1 MAVFVFYKE
10 ELIGRYDSP
19 TKEIVDKLIKQ
30 SKEKVFL
37 VRYFADE
44 KDLPKLVSRAQASDN
59 LSNIIM
65 GFNRDYAPSPLRGC
79 DPNRTLGTI
88 KIGEDHLKYHPLS
101 LNHFITDENRDI
113 YFSSP
118 INVFT
123 DDSFPDIMVQYAN
136 GGLKCMLPDG
146 WTDECNRRR
155 KYRPVLSYELLM
167 QAGIKIKNGEEK

>member
-19 TKEIVDKLIKQ
+19 TKEIIDKLIKQ
-30 SKEKVFL
+30 SN
-37 VRYFADE
+37 E
-44 KDLPKLVSRAQASDN
+44 KDLPKLVSRAQTSDN

-79 DPNRTLGTI
+79 DPDRILGTI

-101 LNHFITDENRDI
+101 LNHFITDENKDT

-123 DDSFPDIMVQYAN
+123 DNSFADIMVQYAK

-146 WTDECNRRR
+146 WTDESNRKRN
-155 KYRPVLSYELLM
+155 YRIVPSYALLM